1 VIAAAADVCSDPK
14 MAFARENRT
23 RAKSRWEAK
32 SRREI
37 DASPNSRKAI
47 EELFKEHSEFVAR
60 SAYRL
65 LGRNDEVDDVV
76 QDVFVNLFRKLD
88 TIRNQDAIRAWLIT
102 TTVRI
107 ARRRLRLRRFGFLL
121 RGDQRV
127 DPLILEGMAPSV
139 EGRLALRTI
148 HRALETV
155 SVNARFAWILQHL
168 EQLGLDDVARVLGCS
183 HATAKR
189 RVAVAQLAV
198 KKALA
203 R

>member
-1 VIAAAADVCSDPK
+1 

-23 RAKSRWEAK
+23 RAKSGSA
-32 SRREI
+32 I
-37 DASPNSRKAI
+37 DVSPTSRKPI
-47 EELFKEHSEFVAR
+47 DELFKDHSELVAR
-60 SAYRL
+60 LVYRL

-76 QDVFVNLFRKLD
+76 QDVFVNLFRKFD

-127 DPLILEGMAPSV
+127 DPLILEGTAPSV

-155 SVNARFAWILQHL
+155 SVNARVAWILQHL
-168 EQLGLDDVARVLGCS
+168 EQLGVDEVARVLGCS
-183 HATAKR
+183 LATAKR
-189 RVAVAQLAV
+189 RVAAAQLAV
-198 KKALA
+198 KKALG